1 MKVLRTMAD
10 DMLCKVVSIVSKLN
24 SLSSNRVI
32 EDTVILTEKILKCR
46 GVAFYIISE
55 DGKYLRLLAQSRNN
69 IASFSIKKSITLDK
83 EEEIKTSMESR
94 KIFVNNQEDKES
106 PKVMVP
112 IVINDKVRASLAIYD
127 NELEDINIQQRN
139 VFEAIAEAVTNALV
153 NAYTYENAIEA
164 DRYINNTGVLKA
176 KYFKDII
183 ENKEYFRVNN
193 GSEYSIIKLSHK
205 FNNDV
210 EYLYYNLK
218 SQLRGM
224 DYIGLDEEGALYLLL
239 SNTSHEEADFVI
251 NRLLKRG
258 FNADIVSALGF

>member
-1 MKVLRTMAD
+1 MVD
-10 DMLCKVVSIVSKLN
+10 DMFCKSVSIVSKLN
-24 SLSSNRVI
+24 SLSSNRVV
-32 EDTVILTEKILKCR
+32 ENTVVLTEEILKCR

-69 IASFSIKKSITLDK
+69 IANFNIKKSINLDK
-83 EEEIKTSMESR
+83 AKAIKTSIESR

-106 PKVMVP
+106 PKIMVP
-112 IVINDKVRASLAIYD
+112 IVINEKVRASLAIYD
-127 NELEDINIQQRN
+127 NELEDINIQHKN
-139 VFEAIAEAVTNALV
+139 VFEAISEAVTNALI

-176 KYFKDII
+176 EYFKDII
-183 ENKEYFRVNN
+183 ENKEYFKVNN
-193 GSEYSIIKLSHK
+193 GAEYSIIKLSHK

-224 DYIGLDEEGALYLLL
+224 DYIGLDEEGALYILL

-251 NRLLKRG
+251 ERLLKRG
-258 FNADIVSALGF
+258 FNAELVSGLGF

>member
-1 MKVLRTMAD
+1 MVDEAFYKSMYLVT
-10 DMLCKVVSIVSKLN
+10 KLN
-24 SLSSNRVI
+24 SLSSTKVI
-32 EDTVILTEKILKCR
+32 ENAVILMEEVFKCK
-46 GVAFYIISE
+46 GAAFYILSE
-55 DGKYLRLLAQSRNN
+55 DGRYLRLVAQSHLVSVNP
-69 IASFSIKKSITLDK
+69 IIKKSIDLGNVQPM
-83 EEEIKTSMESR
+83 KTSIESR
-94 KIFVNNQEDKES
+94 KIFVNYESNKEI

-112 IVINDKVRASLAIYD
+112 IVINDKVRATLAIYD
-127 NELEDINIQQRN
+127 DKLQDIKVEAVN
-139 VFEAIAEAVTNALV
+139 VFEEMSKAVTNALI

-176 KYFKDII
+176 EYFKEII

-193 GSEYSIIKLSHK
+193 GAEYTIISLSHK

-239 SNTSHEEADFVI
+239 SNTSKEEAAFVVD
-251 NRLLKRG
+251 RLVKRG
-258 FNADIVSALGF
+258 FHAKIVRGLDI